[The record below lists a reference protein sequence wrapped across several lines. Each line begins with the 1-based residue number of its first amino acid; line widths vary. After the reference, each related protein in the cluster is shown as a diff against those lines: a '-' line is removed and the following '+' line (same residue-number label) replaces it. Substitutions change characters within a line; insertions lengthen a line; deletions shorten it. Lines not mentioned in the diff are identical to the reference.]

1 MKIELTKE
9 EGQVLMNLIN
19 IAVQVKG
26 LEAAEAGLYFA
37 KKIQDAGKENEE
49 TGEVVPNGSI

>member
-1 MKIELTKE
+1 MLIEITKE
-9 EGQVLMNLIN
+9 ESQVLINLIN

-37 KKIQDAGKENEE
+37 KKIQSSIKEQESQQDNAD
-49 TGEVVPNGSI
+49 